1 MQLFCAHEAF
11 CENLSFQGKVES
23 MTIRNRTGAVALGLL
38 AIVLMGRLPLA
49 AQEPATTKSAPPPPA
64 QKKQIRRVPDYFGQI
79 GLTPEQRTSIYVV
92 LNKRHEKIDALEKQI
107 VTERA
112 AMLNEC
118 EVVLNE
124 TQKKLL
130 DNLRKAA
137 SEPKPIPLSKPAEAL
152 KPTES
157 LKGSN

>member
-1 MQLFCAHEAF
+1 MQLFCAQEAF
-11 CENLSFQGKVES
+11 CENLSFPGKVES

-49 AQEPATTKSAPPPPA
+49 AQEPAPTKSAPPA

-107 VTERA
+107 ATERA

-137 SEPKPIPLSKPAEAL
+137 SEPKPNPLSKPAEAL